1 MTYPPQPHL
10 SHRLPLVKSRM
21 VPYHALHP
29 CPLPRPDPLLNRLA
43 AEPPSPSPASIAPLA
58 VTSPALAISCLSE
71 PLPPACKAGKTLL
84 LDASKLSSMAVPYLL
99 GFGWGKDTALGEV
112 CWGVEI
118 GGEFLTSWGW
128 GRLRRTK
135 RGNYAQ
141 QGSSAPPQKQ
151 RNPCLRSLH
160 PLVSLRGHW
169 HSRFG
174 GEFCL
179 VCSPLLSS
187 TPPQT
192 SSFSVLCTNPLFHN
206 SSFPPWSRSP
216 LLLG

>member
-1 MTYPPQPHL
+1 MGGLAWPQGQY
-10 SHRLPLVKSRM
+10 RTRAMGVR
-21 VPYHALHP
+21 
-29 CPLPRPDPLLNRLA
+29 R
-43 AEPPSPSPASIAPLA
+43 
-58 VTSPALAISCLSE
+58 
-71 PLPPACKAGKTLL
+71 
-84 LDASKLSSMAVPYLL
+84 
-99 GFGWGKDTALGEV
+99 KDTALGEV

-192 SSFSVLCTNPLFHN
+192 SSFSVLCTNHFSTIFPFRLGAGVPSYWVNFGVWQPEPTRLAGVL
-206 SSFPPWSRSP
+206 SSWM
-216 LLLG
+216 